1 MTNKPIAAHCDA
13 GCKKEFTINKFRTKK
28 VKSGIEKT
36 FFLCPHCKQEYV
48 AYYASAE
55 TLKLQKDM
63 RKLHVKYRNFTV
75 VHDDRIHEVFM
86 KQEADLKAKIKQS
99 MDEARAAA
107 TE

>member
-13 GCKKEFTINKFRTKK
+13 GCKKEFTITKFRTKK
-28 VKSGIEKT
+28 VKNGIEKT

-63 RKLHVKYRNFTV
+63 RKLHVTMRGTYGTEGGRAL
-75 VHDDRIHEVFM
+75 EL
-86 KQEADLKAKIKQS
+86 QEAVIKATIKRS
-99 MDEARAAA
+99 MDDAHGIA

>member
-13 GCKKEFTINKFRTKK
+13 GCKKEFTITKFRTRK
-28 VKSGIEKT
+28 VKNGIEKT

-55 TLKLQKDM
+55 TLKLQKEM
-63 RKLHVKYRNFTV
+63 RKLRVSMLGKSFLQSEIKESV
-75 VHDDRIHEVFM
+75 
-86 KQEADLKAKIKQS
+86 LKAKIKQS
-99 MDEARAAA
+99 MDEARAIA